1 MAAAELV
8 YDSGNF
14 IEKKVLELNN
24 TFFNADW
31 NTSKGSAN
39 AVDTRSDNK
48 GPEPEGLAYG
58 QAFGKHWVVVGLERD
73 GGLMLF
79 NVGNPRAPKFV
90 QYISTVD
97 WAGSS
102 LGSSSAGDIS
112 PEGILFVEAKNSP
125 SKKPLVIV
133 SYEVSGTVAIFELL
147 ES

>member
-1 MAAAELV
+1 
-8 YDSGNF
+8 
-14 IEKKVLELNN
+14 
-24 TFFNADW
+24 
-31 NTSKGSAN
+31 
-39 AVDTRSDNK
+39 
-48 GPEPEGLAYG
+48 
-58 QAFGKHWVVVGLERD
+58 
-73 GGLMLF
+73 MLF

-90 QYISTVD
+90 DYISTVN